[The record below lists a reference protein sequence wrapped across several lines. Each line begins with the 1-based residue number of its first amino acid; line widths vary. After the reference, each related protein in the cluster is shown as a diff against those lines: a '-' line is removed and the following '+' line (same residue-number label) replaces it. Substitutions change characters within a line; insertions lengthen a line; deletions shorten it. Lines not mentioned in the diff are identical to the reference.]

1 MTNYLVETQQLT
13 KSFKGRTVLSKID
26 LAIPQGKIYGLLG
39 INGAGKSTL
48 MKIITGI
55 IIKYQGKV
63 FYHGHQWERNDLRS
77 IGSLIE
83 EPAAYQNL
91 TAVQNMQ
98 IVALEEQLNF
108 STIERV
114 LNQFG
119 IANTGSRKVED
130 FSMGMKQRLG
140 IAMAM
145 LKDPELLILDEPF
158 NGLDPYGI
166 KELKNYLR
174 KLARRGKTIM
184 ISSHILPELQD
195 FAEYVGII
203 HDGKLVYQ
211 GQVSE
216 EQDISQIFF
225 AETNQKG

>member
-13 KSFKGRTVLSKID
+13 KSFEGRTVLSKID

-174 KLARRGKTIM
+174 KLARQGKTIM

>member
-13 KSFKGRTVLSKID
+13 KSFEGRTVLSKID
-26 LAIPQGKIYGLLG
+26 LAIPQGKIYGLLR

-174 KLARRGKTIM
+174 KLARQGKTIM